1 MPESKS
7 GSFAAMVGHELNNIA
22 VPLEGYAE
30 QAADNAAATESAK
43 NGLEEMRTAIAR
55 IRSIASDLENL
66 AEPASPPITV
76 AIGDCMPDDLADIA
90 AGAPVIDWRC
100 SASTAIS
107 VDRPHAERAI
117 RSLGML
123 SARTRAQLKSVPT
136 WEVFTG
142 SAAPARC
149 ASCAAAARR
158 KDHCVLVR
166 THTDRP
172 VTADALN
179 DPFGPA
185 RAGKLSRRLTLAVLV
200 YSAHCANG
208 HVYLDDDTGLVSLAF
223 PVA

>member
-30 QAADNAAATESAK
+30 QAAENAAGAGSAK
-43 NGLEEMRTAIAR
+43 NSLEEVRAAIAR
-55 IRSIASDLENL
+55 IKSLATDLENL
-66 AEPASPPITV
+66 AEPGSPPITV
-76 AIGDCMPDDLADIA
+76 AIGDCMPDDLGEIP
-90 AGAPVIDWRC
+90 AGKPVIDWRC
-100 SASTAIS
+100 SASTMVS
-107 VDRPHAERAI
+107 VDRPQAERAI

-123 SARTRAQLKSVPT
+123 AARTRAQLKTVPT

-149 ASCAAAARR
+149 ASCGAAARR
-158 KDHCVLVR
+158 NDHCVMVR
-166 THTDRP
+166 THADRP
-172 VTADALN
+172 VTAEALS

-185 RAGKLSRRLTLAVLV
+185 RAGKLSRRLMLAVIV

-208 HVYLDDDTGLVSLAF
+208 HVYVDDDTGLVSLAF